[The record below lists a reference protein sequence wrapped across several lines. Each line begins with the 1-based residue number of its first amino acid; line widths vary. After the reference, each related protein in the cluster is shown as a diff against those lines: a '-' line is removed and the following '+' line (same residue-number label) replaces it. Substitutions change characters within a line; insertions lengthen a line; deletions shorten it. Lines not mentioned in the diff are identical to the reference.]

1 MPRFLPRLAFLLRPG
16 WIALALV
23 VVAFTYLCF
32 TVLAPW
38 QLGKNTRTSRENQQI
53 EYSLST
59 PPVPLK
65 AMLPQ
70 QDSSAPNEQWR
81 RVTAT
86 GHYLPDVQVLARLR
100 VVDGDQAFE
109 VLTPF
114 VVDGGPTVLVD
125 RGYVRPEPGSHVPEF
140 PRPPQETVALT
151 ARLRDSEPLLKD
163 KEPFSRDGVQQVYSI
178 NTDQVSALTKVPLAG
193 SDLQLV
199 ENQPGGLGLIGVPHL
214 DAGPFFV
221 LRHPVDF
228 IRHPRAHRAGLFR
241 LLRNPRPPPR
251 SASSAGAGS
260 AKPSRTSWPTG
271 TGAGNSGQLTH
282 IGRSRHTSL
291 WRRRHHLRPPHSD
304 SSGGQVICRS
314 KAGTSEVVFRA
325 EANVADVTRRR
336 GVPNSPANNAA
347 AACTARDS
355 TTARRRSS
363 TVGCAPLPRV
373 GRICSSCWYWVGPP
387 NRMPSAPAKAASD
400 DACVGTG
407 MPGGVLAPGPRRTQW
422 RPTDHRRAHHHQRR
436 RHPRGDVIGRV
447 IQSRCGPAE
456 PVISR

>member
-65 AMLPQ
+65 TILPQ

-109 VLTPF
+109 VLAPF
-114 VVDGGPTVLVD
+114 VVDDGPTVLVD

-140 PRPPQETVALT
+140 ARPPQEAVTLT

-178 NTDQVSALTKVPLAG
+178 NTAQVSTLTKVPLAG
-193 SDLQLV
+193 SYLQLV
-199 ENQPGGLGLIGVPHL
+199 EDQSGGLGLIGVPHL
-214 DAGPFFV
+214 DAGPFLSYGIQWISFGI
-221 LRHPVDF
+221 LAPIGLGYF
-228 IRHPRAHRAGLFR
+228 AYSEIR
-241 LLRNPRPPPR
+241 
-251 SASSAGAGS
+251 
-260 AKPSRTSWPTG
+260 
-271 TGAGNSGQLTH
+271 
-282 IGRSRHTSL
+282 
-291 WRRRHHLRPPHSD
+291 
-304 SSGGQVICRS
+304 
-314 KAGTSEVVFRA
+314 
-325 EANVADVTRRR
+325 
-336 GVPNSPANNAA
+336 
-347 AACTARDS
+347 
-355 TTARRRSS
+355 ARRREADQTPAPEAPK
-363 TVGCAPLPRV
+363 TVDDKLADRY
-373 GRICSSCWYWVGPP
+373 GR
-387 NRMPSAPAKAASD
+387 R
-400 DACVGTG
+400 
-407 MPGGVLAPGPRRTQW
+407 Q
-422 RPTDHRRAHHHQRR
+422 
-436 RHPRGDVIGRV
+436 
-447 IQSRCGPAE
+447 
-456 PVISR
+456 